1 MKQSHLNTP
10 RSLAECQFQ
19 TGYRPALPRDP
30 WADAGHLILNLVSAA
45 GVVVLV
51 VMALTGVFE

>member
-19 TGYRPALPRDP
+19 TGYRPALPRDV
-30 WADAGHLILNLVSAA
+30 WAEAGHLILNAAVAVGLVGA
-45 GVVVLV
+45 VVLV
-51 VMALTGVFE
+51 VLGTI